1 MANITHAFAPKTQQ
15 RIGSFLLILGV
26 VLLVTAVW
34 RLYIEATFIDLA
46 IRTLGTVIAVSSN
59 ARIPTVEFAS
69 GSDSFRFVPVSSDSF
84 HHYAVGDSVSVLYL
98 SSNPD
103 VAKLNQ
109 FLHLWSTSAAF
120 LLGAV
125 FAIIFGWLT
134 VTDRGSWG
142 PLKQV
147 RVRIG
152 L

>member
-1 MANITHAFAPKTQQ
+1 MTDITHTFAPKTQR
-15 RIGSFLLILGV
+15 RIGTFLLILGAVFLV
-26 VLLVTAVW
+26 VAVW
-34 RLYIEATFIDLA
+34 RLFVEATFIDLA
-46 IRTLGTVIAVSSN
+46 TKTVGTVIAASSN

-84 HHYAVGDSVSVLYL
+84 HHYSVGDSVLVLYL

-134 VTDRGSWG
+134 VTDRCSWG